1 MRPDDGWARL
11 WVVDTGID
19 VPADEVPELF
29 RRFRR
34 GRNAAAYPGSGLGLA
49 IVRATMDLHGG
60 TAYVESD
67 AHGSRL
73 EIALPLA

>member
-1 MRPDDGWARL
+1 VRPDDGWARL

-49 IVRATMDLHGG
+49 IVRATMDIHGG
-60 TAYVESD
+60 AVHVESD